1 MNIILTFTIV
11 FATLMLA
18 VAVMNKVSNH
28 RLLGELADLKSRLK
42 ESEKEKKLL
51 REEIMHI
58 TKKGGVSEDTVLSIA
73 GEIAR
78 MENNLHHMEE
88 VPGRKQVMKALE
100 RMKGAFQAEDYTIV
114 PLLGHPYVDG
124 MNAKAVFVPDES
136 LEEGASV
143 IQSVQ
148 KPQVNYRGKMIQAA
162 SITVGQNIQ

>member
-1 MNIILTFTIV
+1 MLLTFTIV
-11 FATLMLA
+11 FATLMLV
-18 VAVMNKVSNH
+18 VAAFFGLRFRHLLCELDDIKAKMQVSK
-28 RLLGELADLKSRLK
+28 R
-42 ESEKEKKLL
+42 EKKLL
-51 REEIMHI
+51 LEKITQI
-58 TKKGGVSEDTVLSIA
+58 TKKGGISEETVLSIA

-78 MENNLHHMEE
+78 MENNLHHMED

-114 PLLGHPYVDG
+114 PLLGHPYVEG

-136 LEEGASV
+136 LEEGTSV

-162 SITVGQNIQ
+162 SITVGQNI

>member
-1 MNIILTFTIV
+1 MILTLTIV

-18 VAVMNKVSNH
+18 VDVMNKVCNH
-28 RLLGELADLKSRLK
+28 RLLGELDDLKFRLK

-58 TKKGGVSEDTVLSIA
+58 TKKGGVSEEAVLSIA

-78 MENNLHHMEE
+78 MENNLHHMED
-88 VPGRKQVMKALE
+88 VPGRKQMMKALE

-114 PLLGHPYVDG
+114 PLMGHPYMEG

-136 LEEGASV
+136 LGEGTSV

>member
-1 MNIILTFTIV
+1 MILTFTIV

-28 RLLGELADLKSRLK
+28 RLLGELDDLKSRLK
-42 ESEKEKKLL
+42 ESEKEKKIL

-58 TKKGGVSEDTVLSIA
+58 NKKGGVSEETVLSIA

>member
-1 MNIILTFTIV
+1 MILTFSIV

-18 VAVMNKVSNH
+18 VAVMNKVNNH
-28 RLLGELADLKSRLK
+28 RLLVELDDMKSRLK
-42 ESEKEKKLL
+42 ESDKEKKLL

-58 TKKGGVSEDTVLSIA
+58 TVKGGVGEETVLAVA

-88 VPGRKQVMKALE
+88 VPGRKQVMRALE

-114 PLLGHPYVDG
+114 PLLGHPYVEG

-136 LEEGASV
+136 LEEGTSV

-162 SITVGQNIQ
+162 SIVVGQNI